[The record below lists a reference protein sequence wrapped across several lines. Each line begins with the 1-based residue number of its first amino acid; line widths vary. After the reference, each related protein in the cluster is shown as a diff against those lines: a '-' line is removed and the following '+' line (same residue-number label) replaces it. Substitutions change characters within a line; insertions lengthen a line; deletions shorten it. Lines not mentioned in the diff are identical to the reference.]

1 MQGWLCSPSQLLAAA
16 AICPEAL
23 CKAAGRCEHKLRLF
37 FLLCTEFFFPGPDD
51 NSWSK
56 YEDTLSESHY
66 GSEEEE
72 EEEEESMEAPNTCEL
87 EAQSFTE
94 CCAEWQRGS

>member
-1 MQGWLCSPSQLLAAA
+1 MFS
-16 AICPEAL
+16 
-23 CKAAGRCEHKLRLF
+23 
-37 FLLCTEFFFPGPDD
+37 LLCTEFFFPGPDD

-56 YEDTLSESHY
+56 YEDTLAESHY
-66 GSEEEE
+66 GSEEEEE

-94 CCAEWQRGS
+94 CCTEWQRGG